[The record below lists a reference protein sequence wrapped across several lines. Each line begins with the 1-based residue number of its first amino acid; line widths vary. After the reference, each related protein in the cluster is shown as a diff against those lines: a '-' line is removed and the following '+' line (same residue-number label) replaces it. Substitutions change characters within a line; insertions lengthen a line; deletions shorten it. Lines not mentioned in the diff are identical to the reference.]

1 MFIYFPPRG
10 GTLSD
15 SHSVFLSLTFCSLS
29 LTSLTIV
36 LFFYIIFLSS
46 FVLLAPPSLILA

>member
-46 FVLLAPPSLILA
+46 FVLLSPPSLILA